1 MDKKTDK
8 KNLGNIKDFQDF
20 KLISRFSKRWSPLI
34 IDFRREPGENWF
46 IEAFIYKRKSGEISR
61 HSLITNRDLPERERL
76 GT

>member
-46 IEAFIYKRKSGEISR
+46 IEAFIYKRK
-61 HSLITNRDLPERERL
+61 
-76 GT
+76 